1 MSSQDLQIGGG
12 SANPSFV
19 QQGQVDWVA
28 FANTTI
34 SGSIAVMQRLSAA
47 GVQPVTVA
55 GGLALASRVTLGKK
69 GQQNMDVALENL
81 SGVFGYNKILYYGF
95 GYRSFVNILTEKKV
109 GVNLVALCA
118 CLVDMH
124 GVPIAAEVLAALW
137 TLEGFPEEFEPSIS
151 QFNAL
156 VTACAGVV
164 AATTFG
170 QTGDMML
177 GDLRKLRPG
186 NSSITGLPAGSIS
199 NANDIAKALHG
210 LFQISRG
217 TLEHISV
224 VGGANCAFI
233 GAVSHWLLDFTVY
246 VEDEKGN
253 PIFQSTLHPE
263 SAQVKIQYR
272 RLDQVSTE
280 LQIALTTYILGDHRD
295 MLIHTPWEDKLS
307 LNIRTP
313 WDGCL
318 ERIFRNSFRRL
329 KSVSRIFGEF
339 LGSAARIYAG
349 LAEGEADV
357 ANFSRRCFTGFIDS
371 TYGYGFVNSAGLI
384 FPELG
389 RIKDLDEAM
398 QIASGT
404 SFRRAVSNVQL
415 AIESLMR
422 LCECIECTKSSDR
435 YTERQE
441 ELEETTCLLATVI
454 TITYLV
460 RLVAG
465 LERNL
470 MLNPTISGMQLLY
483 GRFYRN
489 IVNRPIPIHTALG
502 LQESQDTPSITP
514 ADLMADV
521 ECLFT
526 GYLPTPDEIYRNNY
540 RTAFSRAGICCFL
553 ESLRRPSSNAADLRR
568 IHVSPGHIQ
577 RGDREY
583 TSVWDCAP
591 TPRAQLPKAKLEIES
606 IKPPSDMRDD
616 KIDIK
621 ALVTEVSGGGQL
633 IFYYQATVHGTAVL
647 IRPGMLTQRVLERTG
662 LITCDK
668 RTCGVELLFPCRVV
682 REGWEIDN
690 DIRTTGTHTTNCII
704 WPFREADAGRYV
716 AIETVPFKDLYIRR
730 GECFPCC
737 TKAVSNLRSAIII

>member
-12 SANPSFV
+12 STNPGFV

-47 GVQPVTVA
+47 GVQPTTVA
-55 GGLALASRVTLGKK
+55 GGLALASRFTLGKR
-69 GQQNMDVALENL
+69 GQQNMDVALKNL

-95 GYRSFVNILTEKKV
+95 GYRSFVNILTEKKI
-109 GVNLVALCA
+109 GINLVALCA

-124 GVPIAAEVLAALW
+124 GVPVAAEVLAALW

-170 QTGDMML
+170 QTGDIML

-186 NSSITGLPAGSIS
+186 KSSITGLPAGSIS
-199 NANDIAKALHG
+199 NANDIAKVLHG

-217 TLEHISV
+217 TIEHINV

-233 GAVSHWLLDFTVY
+233 GAVAHWLLDFAVY
-246 VEDEKGN
+246 VEDERGA
-253 PIFQSTLHPE
+253 PIFQSALHPE

-272 RLDQVSTE
+272 HSDQVSTE
-280 LQIALTTYILGDHRD
+280 LQIASTTYILGDHRD
-295 MLIHTPWEDKLS
+295 MLIHTPWEDEFF

-318 ERIFRNSFRRL
+318 ERIFGNSFRRL
-329 KSVSRIFGEF
+329 KSLPLIFGEF

-357 ANFSRRCFTGFIDS
+357 GNFSRRCFTEFIDS
-371 TYGYGFVNSAGLI
+371 TYGYGFINSTGLI

-398 QIASGT
+398 QKASGT
-404 SFRRAVSNVQL
+404 SFRRAMSCGQL
-415 AIESLMR
+415 AIESLTR
-422 LCECIECTKSSDR
+422 LCECIECAKSSDR
-435 YTERQE
+435 YTKKLD
-441 ELEETTCLLATVI
+441 ELEETTCLLAAVI
-454 TITYLV
+454 TITHLV

-465 LERNL
+465 LERNF
-470 MLNPTISGMQLLY
+470 MLNPSISGMQLLY
-483 GRFYRN
+483 GRFCRN
-489 IVNRPIPIHTALG
+489 IVNRPIAIHSALG
-502 LQESQDTPSITP
+502 LQESQSTPSITP
-514 ADLMADV
+514 AHLMADV

-526 GYLPTPDEIYRNNY
+526 GHLPTPDEISRNNY
-540 RTAFSRAGICCFL
+540 RTAFSYSGICCFL
-553 ESLRRPSSNAADLRR
+553 EALRRPSSNAVDLRH

-583 TSVWDCAP
+583 NSVWDSAP

-633 IFYYQATVHGTAVL
+633 IFYYQATVQETTVL

-668 RTCGVELLFPCRVV
+668 RTCGIELLFPCRVV
-682 REGWEIDN
+682 CEGWEIDN
-690 DIRTTGTHTTNCII
+690 DTRTTDSQTTNCII
-704 WPFREADAGRYV
+704 WPFRETDAGRYV
-716 AIETVPFKDLYIRR
+716 AIETVPFKDFYIRR
-730 GECFPCC
+730 GECLPCC
-737 TKAVSNLRSAIII
+737 TKAVSNLRSSTII